1 MFNKIKNLLKSIFQ
15 KNKKIELTGENKST
29 NNTINSIQTHNIK
42 EKIRVENADAINKEI
57 RTKKIQSEIISIVE
71 RNPEMLYNLNVEQL
85 EEINNLYST
94 QINELEEQI
103 QSVQRKISSN

>member
-1 MFNKIKNLLKSIFQ
+1 MFNKIQNLLKSIFQ

-29 NNTINSIQTHNIK
+29 NNTTNSIQTHNIK

-57 RTKKIQSEIISIVE
+57 RTKKIQSEIIRIVE

>member
-15 KNKKIELTGENKST
+15 RNKKIELTGENKST
-29 NNTINSIQTHNIK
+29 KNTTNAIQTHNIK
-42 EKIRVENADAINKEI
+42 EKIRVENADAINMEI
-57 RTKKIQSEIISIVE
+57 RTKKIQREIISIVE